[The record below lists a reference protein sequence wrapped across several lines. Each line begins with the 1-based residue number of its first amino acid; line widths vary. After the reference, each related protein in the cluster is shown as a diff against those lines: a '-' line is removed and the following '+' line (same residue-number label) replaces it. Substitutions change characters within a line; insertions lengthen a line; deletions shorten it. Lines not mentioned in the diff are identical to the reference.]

1 MGSQPCPCAHSLLQ
15 AQCEDQSCRTKW
27 GFVAQKLLIGLQLLC
42 QHLLPGEG
50 RSLPRTQGATCLGSF
65 GTLMTRNSAVPAQG
79 QHKRRSR
86 RTSSSVLGCPS
97 PSDTATKSV
106 PCQKNRLHSGWSW
119 GGGCQRCRGLQRQC
133 LLQLRGGERS
143 RAPLAQG
150 GSRGLGG
157 GGGAW
162 APVSG
167 LYHTGQP
174 RAGWPL
180 IINPGPGP

>member
-15 AQCEDQSCRTKW
+15 APCE
-27 GFVAQKLLIGLQLLC
+27 GLSGDKVGICGPEAANSAIAPLSAPAPWRGKKPPQGTGS
-42 QHLLPGEG
+42 HLLWLIWD
-50 RSLPRTQGATCLGSF
+50 SD
-65 GTLMTRNSAVPAQG
+65 TRNSAVPAQG

-106 PCQKNRLHSGWSW
+106 PCKKNRLHSGLSW
-119 GGGCQRCRGLQRQC
+119 GGGCQSCRRLQGQC
-133 LLQLRGGERS
+133 LLRLRGGERS
-143 RAPLAQG
+143 RTPLAQG